1 MKCIQ
6 IVPKHSAIL
15 SAYPNRS
22 IHANHMQMA
31 RFSGTK
37 DAGYVSVSDQ
47 LWLWV
52 DTLQKEA
59 DAQAKADSGLQIP
72 AEEVRERRNRR
83 FGTMQDVI
91 SGSQY
96 CGSVKR
102 WRRTSFPGQPDRWK
116 GL

>member
-1 MKCIQ
+1 
-6 IVPKHSAIL
+6 
-15 SAYPNRS
+15 
-22 IHANHMQMA
+22 MQMT
-31 RFSGTK
+31 RFSGSK

-59 DAQAKADSGLQIP
+59 DAQAKAGSGLQMP

-83 FGTMQDVI
+83 FGTMQDVV

-96 CGSVKR
+96 CGSVNAGGGPVFQGNLSAGR
-102 WRRTSFPGQPDRWK
+102 DFNVSMGSR
-116 GL
+116 

>member
-1 MKCIQ
+1 
-6 IVPKHSAIL
+6 
-15 SAYPNRS
+15 
-22 IHANHMQMA
+22 MQMA

-83 FGTMQDVI
+83 FGTMQDVV

-96 CGSVKR
+96 SGSVNTGGGPVFQGNLSAGR
-102 WRRTSFPGQPDRWK
+102 DFNVNTGSR
-116 GL
+116 

>member
-1 MKCIQ
+1 
-6 IVPKHSAIL
+6 
-15 SAYPNRS
+15 
-22 IHANHMQMA
+22 MQMTK
-31 RFSGTK
+31 FSGTK

-59 DAQAKADSGLQIP
+59 DAQAKVGSGLQMP

-83 FGTMQDVI
+83 FGTMQDVV

-96 CGSVKR
+96 CGSVNAGGGPVFQGNLSAGR
-102 WRRTSFPGQPDRWK
+102 DLNVSMGSR
-116 GL
+116 